1 MVFRWAVI
9 VFLILHVIERV
20 QWSASGQKWNIVM
33 RIWNSIYSK
42 TRLYRVSDRRFLS
55 VFTTC
60 NLVTWSE
67 KSFRFNCQFFKSV
80 FAITVVYCSKKRGYT
95 HDMNLYIYTYFIQCV
110 ELLIC
115 TLKYWLNSVLFEKI
129 LIVNSCHCNVSS

>member
-9 VFLILHVIERV
+9 VFLILHVIERA
-20 QWSASGQKWNIVM
+20 QWLASGQKWNIIM
-33 RIWNSIYSK
+33 LIWNTIYSK

-60 NLVTWSE
+60 NLGTWSE

-95 HDMNLYIYTYFIQCV
+95 HEMNLYISTYFIQCV

-129 LIVNSCHCNVSS
+129 LIVNSCYCNVSS

>member
-9 VFLILHVIERV
+9 VFLILHVIERA
-20 QWSASGQKWNIVM
+20 QWLASGQKWNIIM
-33 RIWNSIYSK
+33 LIWNTTYSK
-42 TRLYRVSDRRFLS
+42 TPLYRVSDRRFLS

-60 NLVTWSE
+60 NLGTWSE

-80 FAITVVYCSKKRGYT
+80 FAITVVYCNKKRGYT

-115 TLKYWLNSVLFEKI
+115 TLKYWLNSVLFEEI
-129 LIVNSCHCNVSS
+129 LIVNSCYCNVSS